1 MKRTAQIKGL
11 LHAYRWLREE
21 ADWKLALEVLV
32 AFKKFRD
39 EWDFTFT
46 SFPFEEW
53 VPAEVLV
60 QVVLCAKPPTSMPQQ
75 NLSPELNPNPGPIVH
90 ANNEDPWPL
99 SDVDNERR
107 VRCRCA

>member
-1 MKRTAQIKGL
+1 M
-11 LHAYRWLREE
+11 
-21 ADWKLALEVLV
+21 

-60 QVVLCAKPPTSMPQQ
+60 QVVLLAKPPTSMPQQ
-75 NLSPELNPNPGPIVH
+75 NLSPELNPNPGPVVP
-90 ANNEDPWPL
+90 ANSEDPWPLSDVDNVVPANIEEPWPL

-107 VRCRCA
+107 VSCPRA